1 MRSAIAALVL
11 MVFMPTVVMAQAF
24 DWSAQ
29 LGKSPFDLEAALSQA
44 GDCKVSTVTFS
55 LSMVK
60 MDTYLTDD
68 LSDLIVTR
76 EDHRDTDYGYK
87 TGRLDYEPFRKF
99 SPDKVT
105 SIACTIGREASVKA
119 YAFEDRIVR
128 IKLTFDRCE
137 ERELQQDIY
146 TRAAVEKCIGTDL
159 TTRDFDRA
167 LYEAIEARNT
177 YGYESRNTYEYESQK
192 SNQELR
198 SPFEL
203 TRISGEFRQAQISGV
218 ADVGCPS
225 LFIAGANLIIIPFD
239 RKFRCLI
246 DVDNRDL
253 TRWSVTAMHEIVRPG
268 MFEDTVERRLASM
281 RLFIDLPA
289 ERAAAQAIRPEL
301 QTMIDD
307 IKARIADRAAA
318 ERTKRDAVSNILGG
332 GN

>member
-11 MVFMPTVVMAQAF
+11 MAFMPTVVMAQAF

-44 GDCKVSTVTFS
+44 GDCKVSRVTFP
-55 LSMVK
+55 LRMVTK
-60 MDTYLTDD
+60 DTYLTDD
-68 LSDLIVTR
+68 LSRLVVTQGSERIAEYGEKTATIDYDALR
-76 EDHRDTDYGYK
+76 E
-87 TGRLDYEPFRKF
+87 F

-105 SIACTIGREASVKA
+105 SIECAIGREASVKA

-128 IKLTFDRCE
+128 IKLTFDRCR
-137 ERELQQDIY
+137 EREIQRDINF
-146 TRAAVEKCIGTDL
+146 RATWEKCDGADL

-167 LYEAIEARNT
+167 LDQAIEARNT
-177 YGYESRNTYEYESQK
+177 YGYEPQESDPDLRDPW
-192 SNQELR
+192 ELVD
-198 SPFEL
+198 
-203 TRISGEFRQAQISGV
+203 ISGEFERAQIGGL
-218 ADVGCPS
+218 AAVGCPPLGVS
-225 LFIAGANLIIIPFD
+225 DRVIIHVDI
-239 RKFRCLI
+239 KFRCLL
-246 DVDNRDL
+246 DMDNEDL
-253 TRWSVTAMHEIVRPG
+253 ARWSVTAMYEIFRPG
-268 MFEDTVERRLASM
+268 MFGDTVERRLASM

-307 IKARIADRAAA
+307 IKAKIAARATA

>member
-44 GDCKVSTVTFS
+44 GDCKVSRVTLS

-76 EDHRDTDYGYK
+76 EDFRDTDDGYK

-99 SPDKVT
+99 SLDKVT

-137 ERELQQDIY
+137 ERKIDQDVY

-167 LYEAIEARNT
+167 LYQAIEARNT
-177 YGYESRNTYEYESQK
+177 YGYRLQNMDD
-192 SNQELR
+192 NPELR
-198 SPFEL
+198 SPWEL
-203 TRISGEFRQAQISGV
+203 TNKSGEFEKAQMWGM

-225 LFIAGANLIIIPFD
+225 LNISEANRVIIPFD

-253 TRWSVTAMHEIVRPG
+253 TRWSVTAMHEIFRPG

-289 ERAAAQAIRPEL
+289 ERAAAQTIRPDL

-307 IKARIADRAAA
+307 IKANIAARATA